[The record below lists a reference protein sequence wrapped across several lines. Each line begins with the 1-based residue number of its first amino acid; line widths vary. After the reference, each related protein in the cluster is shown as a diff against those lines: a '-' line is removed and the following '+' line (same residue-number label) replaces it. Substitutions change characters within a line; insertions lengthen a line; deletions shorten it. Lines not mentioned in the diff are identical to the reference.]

1 MGYLDTACF
10 LVQNGAA
17 VDAANSE
24 GRTSLIVA
32 SQEGYHAI
40 ASFLLVRGASPNVC
54 DSDGW
59 TALH

>member
-1 MGYLDTACF
+1 

-59 TALH
+59 TAL